1 MPKKGRRAN
10 VRQQVR
16 SAGQRSVEFEQGQR
30 RVSTPRGRNTT
41 LTLAQRPQQSPTD
54 RLSIYAQ
61 QTAQQV
67 ARSQQRERMTAF
79 YQANMDR
86 QEAEDTARRQEA
98 ERQQALT
105 LQRQESARARRDRAR
120 AEVRDIRG
128 RQARQQAEERRVM
141 GERLGRAQARVDRAT
156 QRRQQR
162 QLAQAQ
168 QDLMRQQS
176 TQQLQQQQAISQQ
189 QLQQQQSI
197 AQEERQQQQSIAQAQ
212 RQQQEVIA
220 RQKIESKER
229 IAGEQL
235 ALQERGMARQ
245 DRLIQEHFTEMRG
258 MFLNAQAGQERRIGE
273 LENTMR
279 AGIRA
284 IQDRTG
290 QDKVDITYLN
300 DATGRQLDHA
310 GVKPP
315 PQRLTLQR
323 ADTTDSE
330 ASELARQITG
340 VDTGRHRP
348 SQFSRSPTAPLPTTS
363 AEFREA
369 RAGLKKVLTGADIE
383 ELARAYNRELE
394 LEAGSTRRA
403 RALAIDRRLQ
413 FLQEDPTPSPEQLAR
428 RRAFLQPEP
437 EQEAGEL
444 VRTDTAKTTPFIDSD
459 EEQITFIP
467 PMPMGDRP
475 DGSYSNKQGEKMMK
489 WKRMYE
495 DDDGNLKEGF
505 VIRREPEPE
514 PSFALTPASP
524 QGRAVS
530 PPRGARSTTPPNPRR
545 TPPQSTLGGMAVEGL
560 SSGLRTGAGVIGG
573 LATGLGEAVYES
585 LPSARDIGRATG
597 EAIITGGATALQTA
611 RGLVEDVVS
620 STDEEEQGAGT
631 GLLENVNP
639 LEELG
644 AGKYATGSDK
654 RGWESKLGFTITDI
668 TGSINKN
675 KKGAEYFL
683 MKKDPSTKPNANYQI
698 VDKTKPKLTGW
709 RNVRIPKLNDLIREG
724 KVSVS

>member
-1 MPKKGRRAN
+1 MPKKGRKVN

-16 SAGQRSVEFEQGQR
+16 QSGQRAVEFQQGQR

-41 LTLAQRPQQSPTD
+41 LTLAPRVQQSATD
-54 RLSIYAQ
+54 RLSIYATQ
-61 QTAQQV
+61 SAQQV
-67 ARSQQRERMTAF
+67 AQAQQRERMTAF
-79 YQANMDR
+79 YQENMDR
-86 QEAEDTARRQEA
+86 QEAVRLAQRQEA
-98 ERQQALT
+98 ERQQAVK

-128 RQARQQAEERRVM
+128 RQAQQQAEERRQM
-141 GERLGRAQARVDRAT
+141 GERLGRAQSRVEANR

-162 QLAQAQ
+162 DLAQAQ
-168 QDLMRQQS
+168 LQQQQA
-176 TQQLQQQQAISQQ
+176 TAQQQLQQQQAIAQQ
-189 QLQQQQSI
+189 QLQQQREI
-197 AQEERQQQQSIAQAQ
+197 AGQQ
-212 RQQQEVIA
+212 R
-220 RQKIESKER
+220 ESKER
-229 IAGEQL
+229 IAYDQL
-235 ALQERGMARQ
+235 ALQREGMGRQ
-245 DRLIQEHFTEMRG
+245 DRLIQEHFTQMRG
-258 MFLNAQAGQERRIGE
+258 MMLNAQAGQERRIGE

-340 VDTGRHRP
+340 IDTGRHRP

-363 AEFREA
+363 TEFREA
-369 RAGLKKVLTGADIE
+369 RAGLKKVLTGDDIGA
-383 ELARAYNRELE
+383 LARAYNSELE
-394 LEAGSTRRA
+394 KEKGSTRRR
-403 RALAIDRRLQ
+403 RAVAIDRRLQ
-413 FLQEDPTPSPEQLAR
+413 FLQDDPTPSPEQLAR
-428 RRAFLQPEP
+428 RRAFLQEPEP
-437 EQEAGEL
+437 EQDL
-444 VRTDTAKTTPFIDSD
+444 RRVSSTASTLPYVDSSD
-459 EEQITFIP
+459 EDIRP
-467 PMPMGDRP
+467 PTPRPDLP
-475 DGSYSNKQGEKMMK
+475 DGSYSTEQGSK
-489 WKRMYE
+489 
-495 DDDGNLKEGF
+495 L
-505 VIRREPEPE
+505 IRHRQKYDPRPPEPE
-514 PSFALTPASP
+514 PSFTLTPASP

-530 PPRGARSTTPPNPRR
+530 PTRGARSTTPPNKSRS
-545 TPPQSTLGGMAVEGL
+545 PPQSTLGGMAVEGL

-585 LPSARDIGRATG
+585 LPSARDIGKATG
-597 EAIITGGATALQTA
+597 EAVISGGATALQTA
-611 RGLVEDVVS
+611 RGLVSDVVS
-620 STDEEEQGAGT
+620 STDEDEEGLSGE
-631 GLLENVNP
+631 GLLENTNP

-644 AGKYATGSDK
+644 GGKYATGSDK
-654 RGWESKLGFTITDI
+654 RGWESKLGFTITDT
-668 TGSINKN
+668 TGSINKK

-683 MKKDPSTKPNANYQI
+683 MKKDAKPTGNYQI
-698 VDKTKPKLTGW
+698 VDKTNPKLTKW

>member
-1 MPKKGRRAN
+1 MPKKGRKVN

-16 SAGQRSVEFEQGQR
+16 QSGQRAVEFQQGQR

-41 LTLAQRPQQSPTD
+41 LTLAPRVQQSATD
-54 RLSIYAQ
+54 RLSIYATQ
-61 QTAQQV
+61 SAQQV
-67 ARSQQRERMTAF
+67 AQAQQRERMTAF
-79 YQANMDR
+79 YQENMDR
-86 QEAEDTARRQEA
+86 QEAVRLAQRQEA
-98 ERQQALT
+98 ERQQAVK

-128 RQARQQAEERRVM
+128 RQAQQQAEERRQM
-141 GERLGRAQARVDRAT
+141 GERLGRAQSRVEANR

-162 QLAQAQ
+162 DLAQAQ
-168 QDLMRQQS
+168 LQQQQA
-176 TQQLQQQQAISQQ
+176 TAQQQLQQQQAIAQQ
-189 QLQQQQSI
+189 QLQQQREI
-197 AQEERQQQQSIAQAQ
+197 AGQQ
-212 RQQQEVIA
+212 R
-220 RQKIESKER
+220 ESKER
-229 IAGEQL
+229 IAYDQL
-235 ALQERGMARQ
+235 ALQREGMGRQ
-245 DRLIQEHFTEMRG
+245 DRLIQEHYTQMRG

-340 VDTGRHRP
+340 IDTGRHRP

-363 AEFREA
+363 TEFREA
-369 RAGLKKVLTGADIE
+369 RAGLKKVLTGDDIGA
-383 ELARAYNRELE
+383 LARAYNSELE
-394 LEAGSTRRA
+394 KEKGSTRRR
-403 RALAIDRRLQ
+403 RAVAIDRRLQ
-413 FLQEDPTPSPEQLAR
+413 FLQDDPTPSPEQLAR
-428 RRAFLQPEP
+428 RQAFLQEPEP
-437 EQEAGEL
+437 EQDL
-444 VRTDTAKTTPFIDSD
+444 RRVSSTASTLPYVDSSD
-459 EEQITFIP
+459 EDIRP
-467 PMPMGDRP
+467 PTPRPDLP
-475 DGSYSNKQGEKMMK
+475 DGSYSTEQGSK
-489 WKRMYE
+489 
-495 DDDGNLKEGF
+495 L
-505 VIRREPEPE
+505 IRHRQKYDPRPPEPE
-514 PSFALTPASP
+514 LRLDPVAP
-524 QGRAVS
+524 
-530 PPRGARSTTPPNPRR
+530 
-545 TPPQSTLGGMAVEGL
+545 TLGGMAVEGL

-585 LPSARDIGRATG
+585 LPSARDIGKATG
-597 EAIITGGATALQTA
+597 EAVISGGATALQTA
-611 RGLVEDVVS
+611 RGLVSDVVS
-620 STDEEEQGAGT
+620 STDEDEEGLSGE
-631 GLLENVNP
+631 GLLENTNP

-644 AGKYATGSDK
+644 GGKYATGSDK
-654 RGWESKLGFTITDI
+654 RGWESKLGFTITDT
-668 TGSINKN
+668 TGSINKK

-683 MKKDPSTKPNANYQI
+683 MKKDAKPTGNYQI
-698 VDKTKPKLTGW
+698 VDKTNPKLTKW

>member
-1 MPKKGRRAN
+1 MPKKGRKVN

-16 SAGQRSVEFEQGQR
+16 QSGQRAVEFQQGQR

-41 LTLAQRPQQSPTD
+41 LTLAPRVQQSATD
-54 RLSIYAQ
+54 RLSIYATQ
-61 QTAQQV
+61 SAQQV
-67 ARSQQRERMTAF
+67 AQAQQRERMTAF
-79 YQANMDR
+79 YQENMDR
-86 QEAEDTARRQEA
+86 QEAVRLAQRQEA
-98 ERQQALT
+98 ERQQAVK

-128 RQARQQAEERRVM
+128 RQAQQQAEERRQM
-141 GERLGRAQARVDRAT
+141 GERLGRAQSRVEANR

-162 QLAQAQ
+162 DLAQAQ
-168 QDLMRQQS
+168 LQQQQA
-176 TQQLQQQQAISQQ
+176 TAQQQLQQQQAIAQQ
-189 QLQQQQSI
+189 QLQQQREI
-197 AQEERQQQQSIAQAQ
+197 AGQQ
-212 RQQQEVIA
+212 R
-220 RQKIESKER
+220 ESKER
-229 IAGEQL
+229 IAYDQL
-235 ALQERGMARQ
+235 ALQREGMGRQ
-245 DRLIQEHFTEMRG
+245 DRLIQEHFTQMRG

-340 VDTGRHRP
+340 IDTGRHRP

-363 AEFREA
+363 TEFREA
-369 RAGLKKVLTGADIE
+369 RAGLKKVLTGDDIGA
-383 ELARAYNRELE
+383 LARAYNSELE
-394 LEAGSTRRA
+394 KEKGSTRRR
-403 RALAIDRRLQ
+403 RAVAIDRRLQ
-413 FLQEDPTPSPEQLAR
+413 FLNEDPTPSPEQLAR
-428 RRAFLQPEP
+428 RRAFLQEPEP
-437 EQEAGEL
+437 EQDL
-444 VRTDTAKTTPFIDSD
+444 RRVSSTASTLPYVDSD
-459 EEQITFIP
+459 EDIRP
-467 PMPMGDRP
+467 PTPRPDLP
-475 DGSYSNKQGEKMMK
+475 DGSYSTEQGSK
-489 WKRMYE
+489 
-495 DDDGNLKEGF
+495 L
-505 VIRREPEPE
+505 IRHRQKYDPRPPEPE
-514 PSFALTPASP
+514 LRLDPVAP
-524 QGRAVS
+524 
-530 PPRGARSTTPPNPRR
+530 
-545 TPPQSTLGGMAVEGL
+545 TLGGMAVEGL

-585 LPSARDIGRATG
+585 LPSARDIGKATG
-597 EAIITGGATALQTA
+597 EAVISGGATALQTA
-611 RGLVEDVVS
+611 RGLVSDVVS
-620 STDEEEQGAGT
+620 STDEDEEGLSGE
-631 GLLENVNP
+631 GLLENTNP

-644 AGKYATGSDK
+644 GGKYATGSDK
-654 RGWESKLGFTITDI
+654 RGWESKLGFTITDT
-668 TGSINKN
+668 TGSINKK

-683 MKKDPSTKPNANYQI
+683 MKKDAKPTGNYQI
-698 VDKTKPKLTGW
+698 VDKTNPKLTKW

>member
-16 SAGQRSVEFEQGQR
+16 QAGQRSVEFEQGQR

-41 LTLAQRPQQSPTD
+41 LTLAPRVQQSPTD

-61 QTAQQV
+61 QSAQQV
-67 ARSQQRERMTAF
+67 ARAQQRERMTAF

-86 QEAEDTARRQEA
+86 QEAEDRARQEEA
-98 ERQQALT
+98 QRQQELT
-105 LQRQESARARRDRAR
+105 LRRQESARARRERAR

-128 RQARQQAEERRVM
+128 RQAQREAEERRVM
-141 GERLGRAQARVDRAT
+141 GERLGRAQARVEAVRL
-156 QRRQQR
+156 RRQQT

-197 AQEERQQQQSIAQAQ
+197 AE
-212 RQQQEVIA
+212 
-220 RQKIESKER
+220 QKIQSKER
-229 IAGEQL
+229 IAQQQL
-235 ALQERGMARQ
+235 ALQREGMARQ
-245 DRLIQEHFTEMRG
+245 DRLIQDHFNTMRG

-290 QDKVDITYLN
+290 QDSIDITYLN
-300 DATGRQLDHA
+300 DAVGRELDHE
-310 GVKPP
+310 GLRP
-315 PQRLTLQR
+315 PQPQLTLQR

-330 ASELARQITG
+330 ASELARTISG
-340 VDTGRHRP
+340 VDTQRHRP
-348 SQFSRSPTAPLPTTS
+348 PVFRSPTAPPPKTTS
-363 AEFREA
+363 TEFREA
-369 RAGLKKVLTGADIE
+369 RAELKKILTGDDIPA
-383 ELARAYNRELE
+383 LARAYNRELE
-394 LEAGSTRRA
+394 LEAGSTRRR

-413 FLQEDPTPSPEQLAR
+413 FLQEDPTPSPQQLAR
-428 RRAFLQPEP
+428 RREFLQQPEP
-437 EQEAGEL
+437 ELE
-444 VRTDTAKTTPFIDSD
+444 RTDTASTTPFIDSS
-459 EEQITFIP
+459 EEEAQEITIIP
-467 PMPMGDRP
+467 PEPIPDKP
-475 DGSYSNKQGEKMMK
+475 DGGYSNK
-489 WKRMYE
+489 R
-495 DDDGNLKEGF
+495 GNEMIRYKNLYIKEGTANELKEGF
-505 VIRREPEPE
+505 RVDPSLPPFSLYPPEPEPE
-514 PSFALTPASP
+514 PELSLEEDFSNPFSP
-524 QGRAVS
+524 SVA
-530 PPRGARSTTPPNPRR
+530 P
-545 TPPQSTLGGMAVEGL
+545 TLGAIGEGIG
-560 SSGLRTGAGVIGG
+560 STLRTGAGVIGG

-585 LPSARDIGRATG
+585 LPSARDIGKATG
-597 EAIITGGATALQTA
+597 EAVISGGATALQTA

-654 RGWESKLGFTITDI
+654 RGWESKLGFTITDTSGAI
-668 TGSINKN
+668 GKRT
-675 KKGAEYFL
+675 KGTEYFL
-683 MKKDPSTKPNANYQI
+683 MKKDAKNYSI
-698 VDKTKPKLTGW
+698 VDKSNPKLTKW
-709 RNVRIPKLNDLIREG
+709 NNVRIPRMNELIRRG
-724 KVSVS
+724 FVSVS

>member
-1 MPKKGRRAN
+1 MPKKGRKVN

-16 SAGQRSVEFEQGQR
+16 QSGQRAVEFQQGQR

-41 LTLAQRPQQSPTD
+41 LTLAPRVQQSATD
-54 RLSIYAQ
+54 RLSIYATQ
-61 QTAQQV
+61 SAQQV
-67 ARSQQRERMTAF
+67 AQAQQRERMTAF
-79 YQANMDR
+79 YQENMDR
-86 QEAEDTARRQEA
+86 QEAVRLAQRQEA
-98 ERQQALT
+98 ERQQAVK

-128 RQARQQAEERRVM
+128 RQAQKQAEERRQM
-141 GERLGRAQARVDRAT
+141 GERLGRAQSRVEANR

-162 QLAQAQ
+162 DLAQAQ
-168 QDLMRQQS
+168 LQQQQA
-176 TQQLQQQQAISQQ
+176 TAQQQLQQQQAIAQQ
-189 QLQQQQSI
+189 QLQQQREI
-197 AQEERQQQQSIAQAQ
+197 AGQQ
-212 RQQQEVIA
+212 R
-220 RQKIESKER
+220 ESKER
-229 IAGEQL
+229 IAYDQL
-235 ALQERGMARQ
+235 ALQREGMGRQ

-340 VDTGRHRP
+340 IDTGRHRP

-363 AEFREA
+363 TEFREA
-369 RAGLKKVLTGADIE
+369 RAGLKKVLTGDDIGA
-383 ELARAYNRELE
+383 LARAYNSELE
-394 LEAGSTRRA
+394 KEKGSTRRR
-403 RALAIDRRLQ
+403 RAVAIDRRLQ
-413 FLQEDPTPSPEQLAR
+413 FLQDDPTPSPEQLAR
-428 RRAFLQPEP
+428 RQAFLQEPEP
-437 EQEAGEL
+437 EQDL
-444 VRTDTAKTTPFIDSD
+444 RRVSSTASTLPYVDSSD
-459 EEQITFIP
+459 EDIRP
-467 PMPMGDRP
+467 PTPRPDLP
-475 DGSYSNKQGEKMMK
+475 DGSYSTEQGSK
-489 WKRMYE
+489 
-495 DDDGNLKEGF
+495 L
-505 VIRREPEPE
+505 IRHRQKYDPRPPEPE
-514 PSFALTPASP
+514 LRLDPVAP
-524 QGRAVS
+524 
-530 PPRGARSTTPPNPRR
+530 
-545 TPPQSTLGGMAVEGL
+545 TLGGMAVEGL

-585 LPSARDIGRATG
+585 LPSARDIGKATG
-597 EAIITGGATALQTA
+597 EAVISGGATALQTA
-611 RGLVEDVVS
+611 RGLVSDVVS
-620 STDEEEQGAGT
+620 STDEDEEGLSGE
-631 GLLENVNP
+631 GLLENTNP

-644 AGKYATGSDK
+644 GGKYATGSDK
-654 RGWESKLGFTITDI
+654 RGWESKLGFTITDT
-668 TGSINKN
+668 TGSINKK

-683 MKKDPSTKPNANYQI
+683 MKKDAKPTGNYQI
-698 VDKTKPKLTGW
+698 VDKTNPKLTKW